1 MRVNKR
7 FLSVLLAGTMAIGMV
22 LPVKAT
28 GIKESEK
35 QQQQLENEKKE
46 AEAEQ
51 KSLEAKLNK
60 IISEMNEAQRKLSEK
75 EDEIEQ
81 TEEELVNA
89 MVNER
94 TQYERMKVR
103 IRYMYESGGTDFLEV
118 LFSAK
123 NMADLLNRAEYI
135 SILSR
140 HDKEIFTEF
149 QNIVKEVKEKEQ
161 MLKED
166 YEALTVLQE
175 ELSGKR
181 GQVETLIEENAQEI
195 AGLESKIKQVQ
206 DDIAKAKEAE
216 RRRQEAEEAKKPS
229 GGNSTQTGSQPKPQ
243 PKPQPPV
250 VSGNGY
256 FTHPCPGMSYQ
267 SSYFGEIRQGIGDP
281 TPHKGHDYAA
291 PAGTPIYAA
300 AAGTVLIAGYSNSA
314 GNWVV
319 IDHGGGL
326 VTKYMHMCSTP
337 YVSAGQQVTKGQHI
351 GGVGTTGQ
359 STGNHLHFQVEE
371 NGVAVNPSKYM

>member
-1 MRVNKR
+1 
-7 FLSVLLAGTMAIGMV
+7 MAISMV

-28 GIKESEK
+28 DIKEAEK
-35 QQQQLENEKKE
+35 KEQQLEDEKRE
-46 AEAEQ
+46 AEAAQ
-51 KSLEAKLNK
+51 KSLEARLNK
-60 IISEMNEAQRKLSEK
+60 ITSEMNETQSKLSEK
-75 EDEIEQ
+75 ETEIAQ

-94 TQYERMKVR
+94 TQYERMKRR
-103 IRYMYESGGTDFLEV
+103 IKYMYESGGTDFLEV
-118 LFSAK
+118 LFAAK
-123 NMADLLNRAEYI
+123 NMADFLNRAEYI
-135 SILSR
+135 SILSQR
-140 HDKEIFTEF
+140 DKEIFTEF
-149 QNIVKEVKEKEQ
+149 QNIVKEVEEKEALLQ
-161 MLKED
+161 EE
-166 YEALTVLQE
+166 YEALNVLQE

-181 GQVETLIEENAQEI
+181 TQVETLIEENAQEI
-195 AGLESKIKQVQ
+195 AGLESKIRQVQ

-216 RRRQEAEEAKKPS
+216 KRRQEAEAAKKPS
-229 GGNSTQTGSQPKPQ
+229 GGNNTQT
-243 PKPQPPV
+243 KPQPPV
-250 VSGNGY
+250 VSGSGY

-267 SSYFGEIRQGIGDP
+267 SSYFGEVRQGIGDSR
-281 TPHKGHDYAA
+281 PHKGHDYAA

-300 AAGTVLIAGYSNSA
+300 AAGTVLVAGYSNSA

-326 VTKYMHMCSTP
+326 VTKYMHMCSRP